1 MDKSLPLDTC
11 GLLWLASGSH
21 SFSRAAKAAIAA
33 APFVYV
39 SPITAWGISLEV
51 NKGRLVLPK
60 PVREWFAF
68 AMQVYKLQYYP
79 LSAEVLFL
87 ANELPWHH
95 HDSADRF
102 ILATAKISRF
112 VVVTGGKRFP
122 EYGVET
128 IC

>member
-1 MDKSLPLDTC
+1 MDRSLLLDTC

-21 SFSRAAKAAIAA
+21 SLSRAAKAAIAA

-39 SPITAWGISLEV
+39 SPVTAWEISLEAS
-51 NKGRLVLPK
+51 KGRLVLPK
-60 PVREWFAF
+60 PVREWFAL

-87 ANELPWHH
+87 ANELPRHH
-95 HDSADRF
+95 HDPADRF
-102 ILATAKISRF
+102 ILATAKIGGL
-112 VVVTGGKRFP
+112 VVVTGDKRFQ